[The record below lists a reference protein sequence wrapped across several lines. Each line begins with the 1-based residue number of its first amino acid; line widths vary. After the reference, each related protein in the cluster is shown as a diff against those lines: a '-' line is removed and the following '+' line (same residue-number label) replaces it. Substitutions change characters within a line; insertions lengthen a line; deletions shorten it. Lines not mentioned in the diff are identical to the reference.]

1 MKRQKKYFA
10 ALLGACLLAGSLC
23 FGACDSHAH
32 ELTAVAAKAAA
43 CTEAGNTAYWHCEG
57 CGKYFSDAAA
67 TEEISAED
75 TAIAALGHDLQSR
88 SVGEGLL
95 ADEDGQALGG
105 AEEYYACSRCG
116 ASFAD
121 AGGKTPV
128 TLLVP
133 MFADREFFAEGTA
146 NGPDVFQSTQIG
158 GSVAP
163 ISSQRFV
170 LRFFMGFTYDVSTL
184 SGGQSVEVHMNIHRT
199 DANPAY
205 WQFIME
211 YHPTPGKETIVVTP
225 NKNASQ
231 EKLLT
236 GSDWA
241 GLMREQNGLYFLFQ
255 RDGDRL
261 ACYAED
267 AEGKPSLLF
276 SVTGFSA
283 GAVYQMRIA
292 HFEGFFAD
300 DAHGCTIRDMSI
312 ALDTVDLSAERTQYA
327 RAVGA

>member
-1 MKRQKKYFA
+1 MKKSKKCFA
-10 ALLGACLLAGSLC
+10 IVLSVCLSTCLFL

-32 ELTAVAAKAAA
+32 ELTAVAAKAAT
-43 CTEAGNTAYWHCEG
+43 CTETGNSAYWHCEG
-57 CGKYFSDAAA
+57 CGKYFSD
-67 TEEISAED
+67 EEGTAEIAFED
-75 TAIAALGHDLQSR
+75 TAVSALGHDLQKKT
-88 SVGEGLL
+88 VGEG
-95 ADEDGQALGG
+95 QALENGG
-105 AEEYYACSRCG
+105 EEYYSCSRCG
-116 ASFAD
+116 ETFAD
-121 AGGKTPV
+121 ADGNTPV
-128 TLLVP
+128 TLLVK
-133 MFADREFFAEGTA
+133 MFDDQQFFAEGTA
-146 NGPDVFQSTQIG
+146 NGPDVFKSTQIG

-199 DANPAY
+199 DANPDW

-241 GLMREQNGLYFLFQ
+241 ELMKDQKGLYFLLQ

-267 AEGKPSLLF
+267 AQGEPTLLF
-276 SVTGFSA
+276 SVTGFST

-292 HFEGFFAD
+292 HFGEFFAD
-300 DAHGCTIRDMSI
+300 DTHGCTIRDMSI
-312 ALDTVDLSAERTQYA
+312 ALDTVDLTAERTQYA
-327 RAVGA
+327 RSAIDT